1 MANQIYKVDALN
13 SNSQKNMTVAK
24 YTCLALC
31 VGFTITI
38 SVAAD
43 DSSSLVSTD
52 DASRSAAE
60 AAAGNDGTQQT
71 LRLNFSP
78 ETRVK
83 LRRALDE
90 YARSADPE
98 HKQIVERRRSM
109 RDSIETRFLAV
120 DKDNDGSIDPQ
131 EATESLPQVA
141 RHFNSV
147 DTNQDGVVTLD
158 ELESAQ
164 ARSLE
169 HIRASEA
176 LREAQKLQD
185 TNTETVNKR
194 KSNQAVNGS
203 RKNAL

>member
-1 MANQIYKVDALN
+1 MANRIYKVDALN
-13 SNSQKNMTVAK
+13 SNSQKNITVVK
-24 YTCLALC
+24 YACLALC
-31 VGFTITI
+31 VGFTITL
-38 SVAAD
+38 SSAAD
-43 DSSSLVSTD
+43 DKSNVASTE
-52 DASRSAAE
+52 DASRRAAE
-60 AAAGNDGTQQT
+60 ATDANDATQQT

-78 ETRVK
+78 EKRVK

-98 HKQIVERRRSM
+98 HQQIVERRRSM

-147 DTNQDGVVTLD
+147 DTNQDGVITLD
-158 ELESAQ
+158 ELEAAQ
-164 ARSLE
+164 ARSLA

-176 LREAQKLQD
+176 LQEAQKLQD
-185 TNTETVNKR
+185 TDSETVNKR
-194 KSNQAVNGS
+194 KSKQAVNGS